1 METTALRNIF
11 TELAS
16 RRLKTG
22 AAAEKHSGKY
32 SGRVIYRWI
41 MNLYELYDGEEYIG
55 EYTARQ
61 IEEITGYDRN
71 HISGIASAGTKIR
84 KRYRVERTG
93 DRKICQKD
101 WLLLMEFE
109 NTARWVL
116 KLLNKRKEKK

>member
-1 METTALRNIF
+1 METATLRNIF
-11 TELAS
+11 TESAS
-16 RRLKTG
+16 KHLKTG
-22 AAAEKHSGKY
+22 AAAGKHSGKY
-32 SGRVIYRWI
+32 SERVIYRWI
-41 MNLYELYDGEEYIG
+41 MNLYEVYDEEEYIG

-71 HISGIASAGTKIR
+71 RISSLAVAGTKIK

-93 DRKICQKD
+93 DRKICKKD
-101 WLLLMEFE
+101 WLLLTEFE

>member
-1 METTALRNIF
+1 
-11 TELAS
+11 
-16 RRLKTG
+16 
-22 AAAEKHSGKY
+22 
-32 SGRVIYRWI
+32 

-61 IEEITGYDRN
+61 IGEITGYDRN
-71 HISGIASAGTKIR
+71 YISSIAFAGTKIR

-101 WLLLMEFE
+101 WLLLVEFE
-109 NTARWVL
+109 NTACRVL

>member
-1 METTALRNIF
+1 
-11 TELAS
+11 
-16 RRLKTG
+16 
-22 AAAEKHSGKY
+22 
-32 SGRVIYRWI
+32 

-61 IEEITGYDRN
+61 IEEITGYDKN
-71 HISGIASAGTKIR
+71 HISSIAFAGTKIR

-101 WLLLMEFE
+101 WLLLTEFE
-109 NTARWVL
+109 NTACRVL

>member
-1 METTALRNIF
+1 METAALQDIF
-11 TELAS
+11 TGLANGH
-16 RRLKTG
+16 LKTG
-22 AAAEKHSGKY
+22 TAAGKHSGKY
-32 SGRVIYRWI
+32 SERVIYRWI

-71 HISGIASAGTKIR
+71 HISSIAFAGTKIR